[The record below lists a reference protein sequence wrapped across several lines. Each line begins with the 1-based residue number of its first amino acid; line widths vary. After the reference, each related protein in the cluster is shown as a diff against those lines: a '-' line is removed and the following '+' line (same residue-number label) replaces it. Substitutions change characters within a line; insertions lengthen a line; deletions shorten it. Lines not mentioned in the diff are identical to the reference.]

1 MRCRAVHSGQS
12 AASFLETCVSN
23 STVSQSIALL
33 YHDHH
38 GWLQGWLR
46 RKLNC
51 SHQAADLAQD
61 TFLRLL
67 TKPEPERLREPR
79 AYLTTVAR
87 GLVIN
92 HWRRQELEKAYLDE
106 LAARPQA
113 VASSP
118 EDRRLVLEMLEE
130 IARLLDGLPPRVS
143 EIFLRSQLEGQ
154 TYPVIA
160 EQMGIS
166 VNIVQK
172 AMIRATAHCYN
183 AMYGAPA

>member
-1 MRCRAVHSGQS
+1 MS
-12 AASFLETCVSN
+12 TP
-23 STVSQSIALL
+23 TVSDSIALL
-33 YHDHH
+33 YCQHH

-61 TFLRLL
+61 TFVRLL
-67 TKPEPERLREPR
+67 AKPEPQLLREPR

-92 HWRRQELEKAYLDE
+92 HWRRQGLEQAWLEE
-106 LAARPQA
+106 LAARPE
-113 VASSP
+113 VSSP
-118 EDRRLVLEMLEE
+118 SPEERRLILETLEE
-130 IARLLDGLPPRVS
+130 IARLLDGLPLRVR

-160 EQMGIS
+160 EQLGVS
-166 VNIVQK
+166 VNVVQK
-172 AMIRATAHCYN
+172 AMLRATAQCYR
-183 AMYGAPA
+183 ALYA

>member
-1 MRCRAVHSGQS
+1 M
-12 AASFLETCVSN
+12 T
-23 STVSQSIALL
+23 STVSQSITAL
-33 YHDHH
+33 YSDHH
-38 GWLQGWLR
+38 GWLQAWLR

-61 TFLRLL
+61 TFVRLL
-67 TKPEPERLREPR
+67 TRPEPQLLREPR

-92 HWRRQELEKAYLDE
+92 HWRRQTLEQAWLDE
-106 LAARPQA
+106 LAARPEA
-113 VASSP
+113 TSPSP
-118 EDRRLVLEMLEE
+118 EERRLILETLEE
-130 IARLLDGLPPRVS
+130 IARLLDGLPPRVRD
-143 EIFLRSQLEGQ
+143 IFLRSQLEGQ

-172 AMIRATAHCYN
+172 AMIRATTQCYK
-183 AMYGAPA
+183 ALYRDTT

>member
-1 MRCRAVHSGQS
+1 M
-12 AASFLETCVSN
+12 SN
-23 STVSQSIALL
+23 STVSQSIAVL
-33 YHDHH
+33 YSDHH

-67 TKPEPERLREPR
+67 SKPEPQALREPR

-87 GLVIN
+87 GLMIN
-92 HWRRQELEKAYLDE
+92 HWRRQGLEQAYQEE
-106 LAARPQA
+106 LAARPEA
-113 VASSP
+113 TSP
-118 EDRRLVLEMLEE
+118 SLEERRLILETLEE
-130 IARLLDGLPPRVS
+130 IARLLDGLPPRVR

-160 EQMGIS
+160 EQMGVS
-166 VNIVQK
+166 VNVVQK
-172 AMIRATAHCYN
+172 AMLRATAQCYK
-183 AMYGAPA
+183 ALYRDMA